1 MSFMISR
8 GRVDGN
14 QVGLIVSFGPRNRFT
29 KNGTIFERI
38 RCVRAWSSIG
48 SNGRIARDFSMMKS
62 EIEGRLT
69 CLLPLTRPPACP
81 SMSLGARR
89 LHSVKRRVKK
99 HWRLAQT
106 PYKFWRQ
113 LLFAAGVYRND
124 ITNQIAQ
131 MRFGVCCGELLATHK
146 HDFHHLLSQM

>member
-62 EIEGRLT
+62 DLVGRF
-69 CLLPLTRPPACP
+69 CE
-81 SMSLGARR
+81 
-89 LHSVKRRVKK
+89 
-99 HWRLAQT
+99 T
-106 PYKFWRQ
+106 PRRQ
-113 LLFAAGVYRND
+113 LLFAPGLYRND
-124 ITNQIAQ
+124 VTDQVAKA
-131 MRFGVCCGELLATHK
+131 RFRVRRRDLVAAYED
-146 HDFHHLLSQM
+146 DFYHLLTQMAAPFEDFTNAFIACPC